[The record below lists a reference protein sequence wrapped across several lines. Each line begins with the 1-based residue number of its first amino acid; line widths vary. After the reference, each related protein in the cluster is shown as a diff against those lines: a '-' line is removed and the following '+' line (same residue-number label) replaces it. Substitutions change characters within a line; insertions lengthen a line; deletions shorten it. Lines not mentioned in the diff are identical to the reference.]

1 MDEQRPRETETPR
14 RRRAGR
20 VIRRAAGRGAAGLA
34 KMILQPVITAVII
47 LAVIYF
53 GWKYLPD
60 VFSSR
65 TEITDLVAESRLEAI
80 GEFATYEYTYTDVK
94 EKWNSRYLLENI
106 QIPGTTNY
114 QKYAY
119 TGVIKVGYQVAD
131 MKIHVDNLR
140 KEIYVTLP
148 DPQVLSNT
156 IEQDTSYYQQ
166 SNNIL
171 NPIRGDAVAAMEQ
184 EVKQEELAKAEAKG
198 IYTLAEEHAR
208 ELITNLL
215 SSFEGYKVVFW

>member
-1 MDEQRPRETETPR
+1 MDEQRPQEETPR
-14 RRRAGR
+14 RRTGQM
-20 VIRRAAGRGAAGLA
+20 IRRAAGRGAAGLA
-34 KMILQPVITAVII
+34 KMILQPLITAVII
-47 LAVIYF
+47 LAVVYF

-60 VFSSR
+60 VFSSK

-80 GEFATYEYTYTDVK
+80 GEFATYEYSYTDIK
-94 EKWNSRYLLENI
+94 EKRNSRYLLEGI
-106 QIPGTTNY
+106 LIPGTTNY
-114 QKYAY
+114 QKYVY
-119 TGVIKVGYQVAD
+119 SGVIKVGYQVAD

-156 IEQDTSYYQQ
+156 IEQTTSHYHQ
-166 SNNIL
+166 SNSIL

-184 EVKQEELAKAEAKG
+184 EVKKEELAKAEAKG
-198 IYTLAEEHAR
+198 IYTLAEEHAH